1 MQIVIDI
8 DEEDYKIMQH
18 NVAVNNPLCS
28 LSEKEMVTKIADG
41 IPLPKGHGRLID
53 ADEFLKDNEAYTG
66 WILNSSDWGGE
77 NAYKDALEDL
87 VNEAPTIIEA
97 DKEVQE

>member
-1 MQIVIDI
+1 MQIVINI
-8 DEEDYKIMQH
+8 PQKLYKELMT
-18 NVAVNNPLCS
+18 
-28 LSEKEMVTKIADG
+28 VTVTHAGEVFAQKLIKYIKDG

-53 ADEFLKDNEAYTG
+53 ANKFLKDNEAYTG
-66 WILNSSDWGGE
+66 WVLNSSDWGGE

-97 DKEVQE
+97 DRKDNNG